1 MWIFYVLIYS
11 FIKGARDLM
20 KKKAL
25 ERSKPAEVLVLY
37 TVAAFLLVVP
47 QAPAAL
53 QADLSALPL
62 VLLKAVVLFT
72 AYLCAFHAIR
82 SLPIGLYG
90 IVDLSRMIF
99 SILLGVFFLQEIM
112 GPWQVVGLLLVAVG
126 ILLLKMPSK
135 KASPR
140 EDTKAIYICLAFL
153 QSFLNACSGILD
165 KIITRTMSSGALQFW
180 FMLFL
185 ALLYVLYAIIIRLQ
199 INWKTALRNYW
210 IWIIAFIYIVAD
222 RLLFIANGMEDSQVV
237 LMTLLKRSGCIVTIL
252 GGRLFFGEKRTAYKL
267 LCAAIV
273 LAGICLAILL

>member
-1 MWIFYVLIYS
+1 
-11 FIKGARDLM
+11 M

-47 QAPAAL
+47 QAPAAM
-53 QADLSALPL
+53 QADLSVLPL

-112 GPWQVVGLLLVAVG
+112 GPWQVVGLLLVAAG
-126 ILLLKMPSK
+126 ILLLKVPSK
-135 KASPR
+135 KASPG
-140 EDTKAIYICLAFL
+140 EKTNAIYIFLAFL

-185 ALLYVLYAIIIRLQ
+185 ALLYVLYAIIIKLQ
-199 INWKTALRNYW
+199 INWKAALRNYW
-210 IWIIAFIYIVAD
+210 IWIIAFIYIIAD
-222 RLLFIANGMEDSQVV
+222 RLLFMANGMEDSQVV
-237 LMTLLKRSGCIVTIL
+237 LMTLLKRSGCIVTII

-267 LCAAIV
+267 VCAAIV